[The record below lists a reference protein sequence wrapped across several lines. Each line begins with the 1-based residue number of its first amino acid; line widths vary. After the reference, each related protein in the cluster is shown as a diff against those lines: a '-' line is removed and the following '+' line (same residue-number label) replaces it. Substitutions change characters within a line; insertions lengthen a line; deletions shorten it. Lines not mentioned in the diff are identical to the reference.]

1 MSTSRRKS
9 LPGPDGRSAA
19 QRQGNA
25 AMLQVMKAWE
35 ALSDEQRLTWDVH
48 GAHRRMK
55 GINDFKQ
62 VNLRR
67 LRRGE
72 ELAWVPSLFK
82 PYDAR
87 PLLKAL
93 DIRNRDGRITLE
105 LQLRRVPDSPRTVWA
120 SLPCN
125 LGLKKPR
132 RCPRLGWLPAP
143 QGRWCDITSLYF
155 KKHGE
160 YVKQHGLQL
169 VGKRIFVRTR
179 HETDDGPNLYEQ
191 VKALVPRSEVQMDKK
206 GLSPSKDR
214 RRIVEGPSKG
224 HRSITPTSR
233 RPHATRGW
241 RHPANA

>member
-9 LPGPDGRSAA
+9 LPRPDGRSDA
-19 QRQGNA
+19 QRQGSA
-25 AMLQVMKAWE
+25 AMVQVMMAWE

-48 GAHRRMK
+48 GSHRRMK

-72 ELAWVPSLFK
+72 ELASLPPLFK
-82 PYDAR
+82 TYDAR
-87 PLLKAL
+87 PLLKGL
-93 DIRNRDGRITLE
+93 DIRNRNGRITLE
-105 LQLRRVPDSPRTVWA
+105 LQLRRVPDSPWTVWA

-143 QGRWCDITSLYF
+143 QGRWCEITRLYF
-155 KKHGE
+155 KKHGD
-160 YVKQHGLQL
+160 YIRQHGLKL
-169 VGKRIFVRTR
+169 VGKRIFVRIR
-179 HETDDGPNLYEQ
+179 PETDDGPNLYEQ
-191 VKALVPRSEVQMDKK
+191 VKAPVPRPEVQLDKK
-206 GLSPSKDR
+206 GRS
-214 RRIVEGPSKG
+214 PSKG
-224 HRSITPTSR
+224 HRRVIEGSSKGLRSSTLTTR
-233 RPHATRGW
+233 RQHATGPW